1 MKIWRKDGEWVML
14 AQAIGYNSEEDVI
27 QNLKDAGC
35 DRKIIACF
43 MKCMAQDDFN
53 GQLRLMKEHRQ
64 CLLDKVHKAKR
75 PSEELFCLEE
85 KQIDCL
91 DYLVYQID
99 RNRTEI

>member
-1 MKIWRKDGEWVML
+1 ML

-35 DRKIIACF
+35 DRKIIECF
-43 MKCMAQDDFN
+43 MECMAQDDFN
-53 GQLRLMKEHRQ
+53 GQLRLMKEQRQ
-64 CLLDKVHKAKR
+64 CLLDRVHNG
-75 PSEELFCLEE
+75 E

-99 RNRTEI
+99 RSRAGM

>member
-1 MKIWRKDGEWVML
+1 ML

-35 DRKIIACF
+35 DRKIIECF
-43 MKCMAQDDFN
+43 LECMARDDFN
-53 GQLRLMKEHRQ
+53 GQLRLMKEQRK
-64 CLLDKVHKAKR
+64 CLLDRVH
-75 PSEELFCLEE
+75 EEE

-99 RNRTEI
+99 RSRAQGMKDEKNF

>member
-1 MKIWRKDGEWVML
+1 ML

-35 DRKIIACF
+35 DRKIIECF
-43 MKCMAQDDFN
+43 LECMARDDFN
-53 GQLRLMKEHRQ
+53 GQLRLMKEQRK
-64 CLLDKVHKAKR
+64 CLLDRVH
-75 PSEELFCLEE
+75 EEE

-99 RNRTEI
+99 RSRAQVCKEL

>member
-1 MKIWRKDGEWVML
+1 ML

-35 DRKIIACF
+35 DRKIIECF
-43 MKCMAQDDFN
+43 MKCMAQDDVK
-53 GQLRLMKEHRQ
+53 GQLRLMSEQRQ
-64 CLLDKVHKAKR
+64 CLLDKVH
-75 PSEELFCLEE
+75 EDE

-99 RNRTEI
+99 RKR

>member
-1 MKIWRKDGEWVML
+1 ML

-35 DRKIIACF
+35 DRKIIECF
-43 MKCMAQDDFN
+43 MECMARDDFN
-53 GQLRLMKEHRQ
+53 GQLRLMKEQRE
-64 CLLDKVHKAKR
+64 CLLDRVHKN
-75 PSEELFCLEE
+75 E

-99 RNRTEI
+99 RSRAGM